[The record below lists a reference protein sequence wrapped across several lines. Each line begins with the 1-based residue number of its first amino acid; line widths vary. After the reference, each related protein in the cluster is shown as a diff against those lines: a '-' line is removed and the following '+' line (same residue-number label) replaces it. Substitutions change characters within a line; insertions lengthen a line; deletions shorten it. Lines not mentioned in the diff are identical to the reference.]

1 MCTGQF
7 FLSLF
12 ERLTESYRDICAD
25 LHVER
30 IQWAAKLVPNEG
42 LLRFRKNA
50 DIDGFVADLS
60 AHTVVTQEVYQLK
73 VSTMP
78 GGGLFEASLMYDV
91 TDGSFTVRVRQA
103 SSSVITYVLCLKKI
117 MHFCMIRDSDFR

>member
-1 MCTGQF
+1 
-7 FLSLF
+7 
-12 ERLTESYRDICAD
+12 LTEPYRNTCAE
-25 LHVER
+25 LQLER

-42 LLRFRKNA
+42 LLRFQKNA

-73 VSTMP
+73 VSTRP
-78 GGGLFEASLMYDV
+78 GGGLFEVSMKYDV

-103 SSSVITYVLCLKKI
+103 PFTLIALLFLYLFRSELHVLKL
-117 MHFCMIRDSDFR
+117 